1 VCADL
6 LTHRGD
12 WQAVVFDTNALTG
25 GGGLSGLIKLR
36 DMAADCYNV
45 DTLYIL
51 AIDEAAA
58 RRLAALAEPWLADNV
73 QVYNQRDT
81 NHRLGG
87 CDDSPSTSSGRR
99 LRLVTMWWVE
109 LARLRHRDFTRRGA
123 ADPARRAAVAEPGVP
138 RHSEL

>member
-99 LRLVTMWWVE
+99 LRLVTMWW
-109 LARLRHRDFTRRGA
+109 D
-123 ADPARRAAVAEPGVP
+123 
-138 RHSEL
+138 